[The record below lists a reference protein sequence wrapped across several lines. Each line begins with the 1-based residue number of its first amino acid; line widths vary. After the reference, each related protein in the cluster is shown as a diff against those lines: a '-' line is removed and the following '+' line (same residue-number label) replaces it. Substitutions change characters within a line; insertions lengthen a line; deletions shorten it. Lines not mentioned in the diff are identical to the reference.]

1 MEIGI
6 LLSLGNLV
14 YQMLISLILIGINL
28 FFLEICKVFQKKKE
42 EEILL
47 NILLVLLKEKCGE
60 KVSVFEI
67 E

>member
-14 YQMLISLILIGINL
+14 YQMLKSLILIGIDF

-47 NILLVLLKEKCGE
+47 NILLVLLKEKFGE
-60 KVSVFEI
+60 KVFKI

>member
-14 YQMLISLILIGINL
+14 YQMLISLILIGINF

-47 NILLVLLKEKCGE
+47 NILLVLLKEKFGE
-60 KVSVFEI
+60 KVFKI

>member
-14 YQMLISLILIGINL
+14 YQMLISLILIGIDF

-47 NILLVLLKEKCGE
+47 NILLVLLKEKFGE
-60 KVSVFEI
+60 KVFKI

>member
-14 YQMLISLILIGINL
+14 YQMLISLNLIGIDF

-47 NILLVLLKEKCGE
+47 NILLVLLKEKFGE
-60 KVSVFEI
+60 KVFEI

>member
-14 YQMLISLILIGINL
+14 YQMLISLILIGINF

-47 NILLVLLKEKCGE
+47 NILLVLLKEKFGE
-60 KVSVFEI
+60 KVFEI

>member
-14 YQMLISLILIGINL
+14 YQMLISLNLIGIDF

-47 NILLVLLKEKCGE
+47 NILLVLLKVKFGE
-60 KVSVFEI
+60 KVFEI

>member
-14 YQMLISLILIGINL
+14 YQMLISLNLIGIDF

-47 NILLVLLKEKCGE
+47 NILLVLLKEKFGE
-60 KVSVFEI
+60 KVFKI

>member
-14 YQMLISLILIGINL
+14 YQMLISLILIGINF

-47 NILLVLLKEKCGE
+47 NILLVLLKKKFGE
-60 KVSVFEI
+60 KVFKI

>member
-14 YQMLISLILIGINL
+14 YQMLISLILIGIDF

-47 NILLVLLKEKCGE
+47 NILLVLLKEKFRE
-60 KVSVFEI
+60 KVFEM